1 MRCFFWQSNKN
12 PKKNTSRRCYKY
24 NMRNNQKITDFGSV
38 SMETVMD
45 TTTRVFASVT
55 VLGTVFGLLLNT
67 YKGIGANILSLQ
79 TAGDTAIQKATEY
92 INGQP

>member
-1 MRCFFWQSNKN
+1 MPDNKL
-12 PKKNTSRRCYKY
+12 RDDR
-24 NMRNNQKITDFGSV
+24 KITDFGSV

-55 VLGTVFGLLLNT
+55 VLGTVFGLLQNT

-79 TAGDTAIQKATEY
+79 TAGDTAIQKATDY
-92 INGQP
+92 INGKP

>member
-1 MRCFFWQSNKN
+1 MR
-12 PKKNTSRRCYKY
+12 Y
-24 NMRNNQKITDFGSV
+24 NQKRTDFGSV

-55 VLGTVFGLLLNT
+55 VLGTVFELLLNT

-79 TAGDTAIQKATEY
+79 NAGDTAIQKATEY

>member
-1 MRCFFWQSNKN
+1 M
-12 PKKNTSRRCYKY
+12 SRRWSKH
-24 NMRNNQKITDFGSV
+24 NMHNIQPTFNRNITDFGSV

-67 YKGIGANILSLQ
+67 YKGIDANILSLQ
-79 TAGDTAIQKATEY
+79 TAGDTATQKATDY
-92 INGQP
+92 INGPP